1 MADVLDDLSVKQ
13 LPEVQGYN
21 GSYVDE
27 DVVLQTYQEAADE
40 IRKLRALNEK
50 AARCLSVAYAALGT
64 LAMSEYAGS
73 RIASNAMRRM
83 AEITDSD
90 Q

>member
-1 MADVLDDLSVKQ
+1 MADVLDDLSVKS

-27 DVVLQTYQEAADE
+27 DVVLQTYKEAADE
-40 IRKLRALNEK
+40 IRQLRALNEK

-64 LAMSEYAGS
+64 LVTSEYAGS
-73 RIASNAMRRM
+73 HIASNALRRM
-83 AEITDSD
+83 ADITDSD